1 MREIIMREYDDGESL
16 PEDLKGLYDANLPE
30 EAEGED
36 EIIDIEMLLSQRK
49 R

>member
-1 MREIIMREYDDGESL
+1 MREIVMREYDESESL
-16 PEDLKGLYDANLPE
+16 PEDLKGLYDTNIPE
-30 EAEGED
+30 EAEGGD